1 MGSTSFW
8 GFSYPNLLL
17 VFLNFLFLGTCY
29 IFFSASVET
38 FSGSFFFNFFCT
50 SFWVSFVTTEI
61 RFFALKG
68 KKEKVLDNE
77 WRSERFLMM

>member
-17 VFLNFLFLGTCY
+17 VFLNFLFLGACY

-38 FSGSFFFNFFCT
+38 FSGSFFLIFSVPHFGL
-50 SFWVSFVTTEI
+50 
-61 RFFALKG
+61 AL
-68 KKEKVLDNE
+68 
-77 WRSERFLMM
+77 